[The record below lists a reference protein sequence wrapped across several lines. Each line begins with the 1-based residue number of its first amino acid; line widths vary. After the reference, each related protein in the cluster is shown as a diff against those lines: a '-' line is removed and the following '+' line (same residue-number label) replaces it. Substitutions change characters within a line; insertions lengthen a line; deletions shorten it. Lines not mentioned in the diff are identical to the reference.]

1 MEILCGFRLI
11 YEIPLCLPIL
21 CVVII
26 FLFKDFLNTQ
36 KCYVLQMPNVFFHS
50 HN

>member
-1 MEILCGFRLI
+1 MKICGFRLI
-11 YEIPLCLPIL
+11 YEIPRHLPGL

-36 KCYVLQMPNVFFHS
+36 KCYVLQMPKVFFYS